1 MTSKQ
6 EGLPA
11 RTDIAARSRQTTTT
25 SQLSSPRPLRPS
37 FKQILSKLPSLSS
50 SSHNKTPQMGWLK
63 QQKLITYSS
72 GGLAACPRGWTALA
86 WSGSGEESS
95 LFPASAPL
103 PHGGR
108 AAGSQVFLLM
118 RTLIPSQEPH
128 PPDLI

>member
-11 RTDIAARSRQTTTT
+11 RTDVAARSRQTTTT

-37 FKQILSKLPSLSS
+37 FKQRLPSLSS
-50 SSHNKTPQMGWLK
+50 SSHNKTPEMGWLK

-72 GGLAACPRGWTALA
+72 GGLAAGPRGWTAPA

-103 PHGGR
+103 PRGGR
-108 AAGSQVFLLM
+108 TAGSQVFLLM
-118 RTLIPSQEPH
+118 RTLIPSQKPH